1 MDFTCN
7 FYSNNYIYITIYCIS
22 TKLTA
27 HVKPIKK
34 QNILIVLFWECHF
47 VDWFWITY
55 HSSKL
60 DGS

>member
-34 QNILIVLFWECHF
+34 QNILIVLFWECHV

-55 HSSKL
+55 HSGKL